1 MNTQEIILNGDEH
14 NQNNELDEITILR
27 DFGLEEDE
35 AQTYV
40 GLARLGSSKASEI
53 STFTKI
59 ERVRTYK
66 ILENLKNLGFAT
78 STLSSPIKFS
88 ANDPETILKNIII
101 KQKQKIENLEKNSS
115 KFLNILSKLKLH
127 ESEVETPKLTIVSN
141 RNNIYDQIIKLI
153 DETNDELHIVL
164 APSDLIRMYYTPVRE
179 AIKNATLRK
188 VIIKLMTDDEL
199 ESKREYIQRL
209 GIKYFKIT
217 TLPTSGRL
225 VCNKSQV
232 LMSGNTSS
240 YSNKNKSEESVMVTN
255 SKDIVR
261 NMQSLCKFLWE
272 TGKGIHIENK
282 QNKKEHSQKQSTI
295 LVVDDDPD
303 AVNIFSEYLEIKGI
317 STVEGCTDAK
327 KAIDVFKKIRPEA
340 VFLDIMMPDF
350 DGFYLLDEI
359 RKIDPKTKV
368 IMVTADMSAA
378 TKKKLQK
385 VNPTDVIYKP
395 YDIKQIMSCLE
406 K

>member
-1 MNTQEIILNGDEH
+1 LNTQEIILNGDED
-14 NQNNELDEITILR
+14 NQSNELDEISILR

-40 GLARLGSSKASEI
+40 GLARLGSAKASEI

-66 ILENLKNLGFAT
+66 ILESLKNLGFAT

-88 ANDPETILKNIII
+88 ANDPETILKNIIT

-115 KFLNILSKLKLH
+115 KFLKILSKLKLN

-141 RNNIYDQIIKLI
+141 RDNIYDQIIKIL
-153 DETNDELHIVL
+153 DETNDEIHIVL
-164 APSDLIRMYYTPVRE
+164 APSDLIRMYYTPVKE
-179 AIKNATLRK
+179 VIKNALHRK
-188 VIIKLMTDDEL
+188 VIIKLMTDE
-199 ESKREYIQRL
+199 EIASKREYVQRL
-209 GIKYFKIT
+209 GIKYFKIA

-225 VCNKSQV
+225 ICNKSQV

-240 YSNKNKSEESVMVTN
+240 YSDKNRSEESVMVTN

-272 TGKGIHIENK
+272 TGKGVHIENK
-282 QNKKEHSQKQSTI
+282 QNKKENSQKQSTI

-317 STVEGCTDAK
+317 TTVERCTDSK
-327 KAIDVFKKIRPEA
+327 KAMDVFKKIRPEA
-340 VFLDIMMPDF
+340 VFLDIMMPDI
-350 DGFYLLDEI
+350 DGFHLLDEI
-359 RKIDPKTKV
+359 RKIEPKTKV

-378 TKKKLQK
+378 TKKKIQEVK
-385 VNPTDVIYKP
+385 PTDVIYKP
-395 YDIKQIMSCLE
+395 YDIKQIMRCLE
-406 K
+406 

>member
-359 RKIDPKTKV
+359 RKIEPKTKV

-395 YDIKQIMSCLE
+395 YDIKQIMRCLE
-406 K
+406 Q